1 MEFFLLDIGISLAAL
16 TLYAAA
22 AVLWGDAVRSL

>member
-16 TLYAAA
+16 ACYAAA
-22 AVLWGDAVRSL
+22 VVLWSDAVRSL

>member
-1 MEFFLLDIGISLAAL
+1 MTFFLLDIGISLAAL
-16 TLYAAA
+16 LVYAAT